1 MAWTCGS
8 SPGLL
13 CRPKAAAGQE
23 LAKQQPFARSAS
35 TAAEVV
41 KRRQALAELEM
52 VPCTFHP
59 ALDPH
64 SLALV
69 AAKVK
74 SCHTTFLSVK
84 CASGMHHLHFKRF
97 DGIILRKKARA
108 YYSRTRGVAVIT

>member
-1 MAWTCGS
+1 MSHVATAITLAQLHS
-8 SPGLL
+8 SFGMQL
-13 CRPKAAAGQE
+13 KAMLFILKIASVFSDRLHVACNTSLNTRCL

-74 SCHTTFLSVK
+74 
-84 CASGMHHLHFKRF
+84 
-97 DGIILRKKARA
+97 
-108 YYSRTRGVAVIT
+108 AVIVHSFL

>member
-1 MAWTCGS
+1 MAWVCAS
-8 SPGLL
+8 SPSLL

-74 SCHTTFLSVK
+74 AVQCTPGSICSSVIVHNK
-84 CASGMHHLHFKRF
+84 W
-97 DGIILRKKARA
+97 
-108 YYSRTRGVAVIT
+108 